1 MTASAHKVLIIASS
15 IKPEGLRLLEP
26 LAQIATLG
34 DYATAAET
42 AAAARD
48 VDAILARTG
57 KITREVIAAAP
68 RLRIVARH
76 GVGYDNVDVA
86 ACTERGIAVTI
97 TGDAN
102 SEAVSEHAMALILAS
117 ARQLTKADRALR
129 AGMWD
134 REAIHGIELAGKTLG
149 LVGIGRTGSRVARHA
164 AGFSMRVI
172 AHDPYAPHAT
182 AQDLGVELVDLPTL
196 LAQADYVSV
205 HAPLTPETRH
215 LIGAAQ
221 LRQMKPTAILVN
233 TSRGGLV
240 DEAALSEA
248 LSSGR
253 IAAAALDV
261 FETEP
266 LPAGHPLT
274 RLDNVILSPHVAGT
288 TEEAL
293 VRMAV
298 GAAEAVRCAL
308 RGERPPF
315 VVNPDAL
322 VHATWLRQKTSDR

>member
-1 MTASAHKVLIIASS
+1 MTSPAHKILIIASS
-15 IKPEGLRLLEP
+15 FKSEGLRLLEP
-26 LAQIATLG
+26 IAQLTTLG

-42 AAAARD
+42 TAAARN

-102 SEAVSEHAMALILAS
+102 SEAVSEHALALILAS
-117 ARQLTKADRALR
+117 ARQLTQADRALR
-129 AGMWD
+129 AGVWD
-134 REAIHGIELAGKTLG
+134 REAIHGTELAGKTLG
-149 LVGIGRTGSRVARHA
+149 LVGIGRIGSRVVRHA

-172 AHDPYAPHAT
+172 AHDPYATPAT
-182 AQDLGVELVDLPTL
+182 AKELGVELVDLPTL
-196 LAQADYVSV
+196 LAQADYVSI

-215 LIGAAQ
+215 LIGATQ
-221 LRQMKPTAILVN
+221 LGQMKPTAILVN

-240 DEAALSEA
+240 DEAALAEA
-248 LSSGR
+248 LTSGR

-261 FETEP
+261 FEREP

-274 RLDNVILSPHVAGT
+274 HLDNVILSPHVAGT
-288 TEEAL
+288 TDEAL

-298 GAAEAVRCAL
+298 GAAEAVVCAL
-308 RGERPPF
+308 RGERPPY

-322 VHATWLRQKTSDR
+322 ARATWLR